1 MIETLAGI
9 SFIGLIISLIAFII
23 QLLRRKAN
31 KKQWGIAIVFLLIA
45 FLIAGALRP
54 YYRSSDSSKR
64 VEKVEKKTV
73 EEPKQTKKEKKAKPA
88 VKKQKKKLSETE
100 RFAKDNNISVA
111 LAEDL
116 KRVLGE
122 MELTDKSRVGAFHYE
137 LSDVYEW
144 ERVEDWAEGRRY
156 SGWMDMEHIFYYYVK
171 DDKIVSVRTSDG
183 DFLYQAE

>member
-1 MIETLAGI
+1 MILTLASI
-9 SFIGLIISLIAFII
+9 AFVGLIISLIAFII
-23 QLLRRKAN
+23 QLLRRRQN
-31 KKQWGIAIVFLLIA
+31 KKQWGIAIVCFLIA
-45 FLIAGALRP
+45 FVILGALVP
-54 YYRSSDSSKR
+54 YNDPSDSNKR

-73 EEPKQTKKEKKAKPA
+73 EKPKQTKKEKKAKPA
-88 VKKQKKKLSETE
+88 VKKQKKNLSETE
-100 RFAKDNNISVA
+100 KFAKDNNISVA

-137 LSDVYEW
+137 ISDVYDW
-144 ERVEDWAEGRRY
+144 QRVEDWAEGRRY

-171 DDKIVSVRTSDG
+171 DDKIVSVRTSEG